1 MYVLTVWNSEQGES
15 EVVAVARDTDQLE
28 ALAAERFEDLVQD
41 NDCET
46 DHLAWVVVGAN
57 ELELEARV
65 DWGWGD
71 DEIWRIQPVK
81 EIV

>member
-15 EVVAVARDTDQLE
+15 DVVAVAQHIDQLE
-28 ALAAERFEDLVQD
+28 ALAAEKFEDLKQD
-41 NDCET
+41 NTCET
-46 DHLAWVVVGAN
+46 DYLAWAVVGTN
-57 ELELEARV
+57 KLELEAHV

-81 EIV
+81 EIM